1 MDSAFIRR
9 LSPRN
14 RLFRDR
20 PRSVF
25 DASRMVWGRLAH
37 LLCMD
42 TERTAEL
49 GLEPLLTTSELAD
62 YLGVRVQA
70 IYDLRCDGRGP
81 VAIHVGRE
89 LRYRTTDV
97 RSWLQAMQESA
108 QSSGAN
114 AIGGRR

>member
-9 LSPRN
+9 LS
-14 RLFRDR
+14 LLKGAFRDR
-20 PRSVF
+20 RRNAF
-25 DASRMVWGRLAH
+25 DPSRTVWGCLAH

-42 TERTAEL
+42 TERSTEL

-108 QSSGAN
+108 RSSDV
-114 AIGGRR
+114 AIGGGR

>member
-9 LSPRN
+9 LSLRN
-14 RLFRDR
+14 TLFRDH
-20 PRSVF
+20 PRNAF
-25 DASRMVWGRLAH
+25 DASRTAWGRLAH

-97 RSWLQAMQESA
+97 RSWLEAMQESA
-108 QSSGAN
+108 RSSDA
-114 AIGGRR
+114 AIGGGR